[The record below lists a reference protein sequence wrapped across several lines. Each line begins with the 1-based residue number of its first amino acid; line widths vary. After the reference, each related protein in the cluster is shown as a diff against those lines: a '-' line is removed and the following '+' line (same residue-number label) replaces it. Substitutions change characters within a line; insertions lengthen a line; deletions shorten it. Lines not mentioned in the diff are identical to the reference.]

1 MGRCGVERRGGGFAP
16 INREETRK
24 LGCAAQRAAVLIV
37 MRFVFI
43 IGHST
48 HETAR
53 TVSPSSSMKGWMPLM
68 YLTSMISSS
77 DIAGSFPFAPEE
89 GENKHSPRPAL
100 LNFCEIIHLCRGTVM
115 TIAGYDRHL
124 KELGRRSASGT

>member
-1 MGRCGVERRGGGFAP
+1 M
-16 INREETRK
+16 
-24 LGCAAQRAAVLIV
+24 V

-53 TVSPSSSMKGWMPLM
+53 TVSPSSSIKGWMPLT

-77 DIAGSFPFAPEE
+77 DIAASFPFTSDESE
-89 GENKHSPRPAL
+89 KQTFSPADS
-100 LNFCEIIHLCRGTVM
+100 N
-115 TIAGYDRHL
+115 
-124 KELGRRSASGT
+124 